1 MAQPRMLAQK
11 PRLRQRPVAFR
22 LTKPRPRARDRAPY
36 SFPRLA
42 QADIMAPFNEAQ
54 RNPVMKRLSYLL
66 LALVLGACS
75 DQGQSA
81 DSPAAAEN
89 PKVVMQTSMG
99 DIVIEL
105 FPQQA
110 PKTVANF
117 LQYVDD
123 GFYSGTIFHR
133 VINGFMIQ
141 GGGFTED
148 MVQKQTR
155 PPVMNEAD
163 NGLRN
168 TSGTIAMARTMDPHS
183 ATAQFFIN
191 VNNNT
196 SLDFREKTPR
206 AWGYAVFGR
215 VVKGMEVV
223 SAIKSV
229 STGNRG
235 MHSDVPTT
243 NIIIKKVSR
252 QNGAPA
258 SSKE

>member
-1 MAQPRMLAQK
+1 
-11 PRLRQRPVAFR
+11 
-22 LTKPRPRARDRAPY
+22 
-36 SFPRLA
+36 
-42 QADIMAPFNEAQ
+42 
-54 RNPVMKRLSYLL
+54 MKKFTYLL
-66 LALVLGACS
+66 LALVLGACG

-81 DSPAAAEN
+81 DTPAVAEN
-89 PKVVMQTSMG
+89 PKVLMQTSMG

-105 FPQQA
+105 YPQKA

-117 LQYVDD
+117 LQYVDE
-123 GFYSGTIFHR
+123 GFYNGTIFHR

-141 GGGFTED
+141 GGGFTEE
-148 MVQKQTR
+148 MAQKETH

-168 TSGTIAMARTMDPHS
+168 PVGTIAMARTMDPHS

-215 VVKGMEVV
+215 VVEGMGVV
-223 SAIKSV
+223 EAIKAV
-229 STGNRG
+229 STGSRG

-243 NIIIKKVSR
+243 NIIIKMASR
-252 QNGAPA
+252 QNGEPA

>member
-1 MAQPRMLAQK
+1 MKKL
-11 PRLRQRPVAFR
+11 
-22 LTKPRPRARDRAPY
+22 
-36 SFPRLA
+36 SF
-42 QADIMAPFNEAQ
+42 I
-54 RNPVMKRLSYLL
+54 L

-75 DQGQSA
+75 DQGQNTNT
-81 DSPAAAEN
+81 PAATEK
-89 PKVVMQTSMG
+89 PRVLMQTTMG

-105 FPQQA
+105 YPQKA
-110 PKTVANF
+110 PQSVANF

-123 GFYSGTIFHR
+123 GFYNGTIFHR

-141 GGGFTED
+141 GGGFTEE

-155 PPVMNEAD
+155 PPIMNEAD

-168 TSGTIAMARTMDPHS
+168 TTGTIAMARTMDPHS

-196 SLDFREKTPR
+196 NLDFREKTPR

-215 VVKGMEVV
+215 VVDGMGVV
-223 SAIKSV
+223 QAIKGV
-229 STGNRG
+229 ETGTRG
-235 MHSDVPTT
+235 PYRDVPTT
-243 NIIIKKVSR
+243 NVIIKKVSR
-252 QNGAPA
+252 LNGATA

>member
-1 MAQPRMLAQK
+1 
-11 PRLRQRPVAFR
+11 
-22 LTKPRPRARDRAPY
+22 
-36 SFPRLA
+36 
-42 QADIMAPFNEAQ
+42 
-54 RNPVMKRLSYLL
+54 MKKFTYLL
-66 LALVLGACS
+66 LALVLGACG

-81 DSPAAAEN
+81 DTPAVAEN
-89 PKVVMQTSMG
+89 PKVLMQTSMG

-105 FPQQA
+105 YPQKA

-117 LQYVDD
+117 LQYVDE
-123 GFYSGTIFHR
+123 GFYNGTIFHR

-141 GGGFTED
+141 GGGFTEE
-148 MVQKQTR
+148 MAQKETH

-168 TSGTIAMARTMDPHS
+168 TVGTIAMARTMDPHS

-215 VVKGMEVV
+215 VVEGMGVV
-223 SAIKSV
+223 EAIKGV
-229 STGNRG
+229 STGSRG

-243 NIIIKKVSR
+243 NIIIKKASR
-252 QNGAPA
+252 QNGEPA

>member
-1 MAQPRMLAQK
+1 
-11 PRLRQRPVAFR
+11 
-22 LTKPRPRARDRAPY
+22 
-36 SFPRLA
+36 
-42 QADIMAPFNEAQ
+42 
-54 RNPVMKRLSYLL
+54 MKKLSYLL

-81 DSPAAAEN
+81 GTPAAPEN
-89 PKVVMQTSMG
+89 PKVLMQTSMG

-123 GFYSGTIFHR
+123 GFYTGTIFHR
-133 VINGFMIQ
+133 VIDGFMIQ
-141 GGGFTED
+141 GGGFTGE
-148 MVQKQTR
+148 MMQKETR
-155 PPVMNEAD
+155 SPVMNEAD

-168 TSGTIAMARTMDPHS
+168 TTGTIAMARTMDPHS
-183 ATAQFFIN
+183 ATSQFFIN

-206 AWGYAVFGR
+206 AWGYTVFGR
-215 VVKGMEVV
+215 VVDGMEVV
-223 SAIKSV
+223 RAIKSV
-229 STGNRG
+229 STGSRG
-235 MHSDVPTT
+235 MLRDVPTT
-243 NIIIKKVSR
+243 NILITKVSR